1 MKRSLVLVL
10 IAAAA
15 VVTSSGSAMPSSG
28 GMTPVA
34 VLKAEAVY
42 LNASNWRPYYGLM
55 GPRFHAK
62 CTYSTFVAR
71 NSAVRQLFER
81 ASIKMISSRVQ
92 GSRAYLT
99 YETIAPPVKPF
110 VTRGDLFVK
119 IGGRWY
125 DELDPVT
132 TCS

>member
-10 IAAAA
+10 VFAAT
-15 VVTSSGSAMPSSG
+15 VVTTAAYAMPSSG
-28 GMTPVA
+28 GASPVA

-62 CTYSTFVAR
+62 CTYGTFVAR

-119 IGGRWY
+119 IAGRWY
-125 DELDPVT
+125 DEFDPVT